1 MKTNAKIEIEIFDNG
16 CMKVSAEGEFSDLTV
31 GFCVGVAR
39 MVQLE
44 SQNVNKTPEELLNFV
59 TAGMRKTLGDILLK
73 KKGLRIKNE

>member
-1 MKTNAKIEIEIFDNG
+1 MKPNAKIEIEVFDNG

-73 KKGLRIKNE
+73 KGKVTH

>member
-1 MKTNAKIEIEIFDNG
+1 MKTNVKIEIEIFDNG

-59 TAGMRKTLGDILLK
+59 TAGMRKTLGDMLLK
-73 KKGLRIKNE
+73 KERVTH

>member
-1 MKTNAKIEIEIFDNG
+1 MKPNAKIEIEVFDNG

-59 TAGMRKTLGDILLK
+59 TAEMRNALGSVLSE
-73 KKGLRIKNE
+73 KGKVTH

>member
-44 SQNVNKTPEELLNFV
+44 S
-59 TAGMRKTLGDILLK
+59 
-73 KKGLRIKNE
+73 

>member
-44 SQNVNKTPEELLNFV
+44 SQNVNKTPEELLNIV
-59 TAGMRKTLGDILLK
+59 TAEMRRALGSVLSE
-73 KKGLRIKNE
+73 KGKVTH

>member
-59 TAGMRKTLGDILLK
+59 TAEMRNALGSVLSE
-73 KKGLRIKNE
+73 KGKVTH